1 MAANEEHAAKFD
13 VEAAEIEFWFYAN
26 SRASES
32 ARGVTTSPTL
42 VCCARSLRSPLPH
55 TDCARALDRLRS
67 PNREVNMI
75 KLYTWTTPNGRKIS
89 IALEELG
96 LDYEV
101 VPIDIGAKE
110 QFSDDFLATN
120 PNHKIP
126 AIDDD
131 GLKVWES
138 GAILLHLGER
148 HDSSG
153 RILPKD
159 PAKRIEAIQYAFF
172 QTGGVGPNLGRFGA
186 AIRKEGEKNQEMI
199 EIFGGEM
206 DRLCGVI
213 DRILAD
219 GDRDYLAGDYTIG
232 DIMHF
237 PWLRI
242 AQNIGADW
250 ITQRPRVAEWL
261 DRIAA
266 RPAVEKGMAVPA

>member
-1 MAANEEHAAKFD
+1 
-13 VEAAEIEFWFYAN
+13 
-26 SRASES
+26 
-32 ARGVTTSPTL
+32 
-42 VCCARSLRSPLPH
+42 
-55 TDCARALDRLRS
+55 
-67 PNREVNMI
+67 MI

-96 LDYEV
+96 VEYDV
-101 VPIDIGAKE
+101 IPINTGERE
-110 QFSDDFLATN
+110 QFTDEFLAIN

-126 AIDDD
+126 AIDDR

-138 GAILLHLGER
+138 GAILLHLGEQ
-148 HDSSG
+148 HDPDG

-159 PAKRIEAIQYAFF
+159 VAKRMEAIQYAFF

-186 AIRKEGEKNQEMI
+186 ALRKEGEKNQEMI

-206 DRLCGVI
+206 DRLCGVL
-213 DRILAD
+213 DRVL
-219 GDRDYLAGDYTIG
+219 GNGNRDYLCGDYSIG

-250 ITQRPRVAEWL
+250 ITNRPRLVDWL

-266 RPAVEKGMAVPA
+266 RPAVERGMAVPE